1 MTSPRPDRP
10 DPEHFLGLIRSQQ
23 RGKLKVYLGFAPGVG
38 KTFGML
44 LEGQRLKKQGIDVVI
59 GIIETHGRTETSAQ
73 LSDLEIVPRRIVE
86 YRGVQL
92 KELDLQAVLHRKP
105 TVVLVDELAHT
116 NAPGS
121 KNSKRYQDVDELL
134 RAGIHVI
141 TTLNIQHIESLY
153 DVIEQFTGVKVKER
167 IPDHVLA
174 QADQIVNV
182 DVAAEDLQERLR
194 QGKVYPQERVERAL
208 EHFFTADNLSRLR
221 ELTLEEIASALDRQR
236 QQKAGVN
243 VNASDRVMVCLSS
256 RSPNLHRLLRKA
268 ARLADRFNAPLY
280 AVYVQTPREAEEKV
294 DASLQRQISEAQTLA
309 QQLGAIPLQFKG
321 PSFEATVATFV
332 AEYNI
337 THIVIGRSLRPWYR
351 RWFGNSTI
359 ERVLA
364 LVPGV
369 DVTLIDVR

>member
-1 MTSPRPDRP
+1 MTHPRPDRP

-38 KTFGML
+38 KTYGML

-59 GIIETHGRTETSAQ
+59 GIIETHGRADTSAQ

-92 KELDLQAVLHRKP
+92 EELDLLAVLHRKP

-208 EHFFTADNLSRLR
+208 HHFFTEDNLSRLR

-236 QQKAGVN
+236 QQQAGVN

-256 RSPNLHRLLRKA
+256 GSPNVHRLFRKA
-268 ARLADRFNAPLY
+268 ARLADRYNAPLLPSMCRHRWNQQRKWMQPGNGRLPKHKPWLSNW
-280 AVYVQTPREAEEKV
+280 ALSPCSSKALRSKPRWHL
-294 DASLQRQISEAQTLA
+294 SWLSTTSPISCWGVHCDPGISA
-309 QQLGAIPLQFKG
+309 G
-321 PSFEATVATFV
+321 S
-332 AEYNI
+332 
-337 THIVIGRSLRPWYR
+337 
-351 RWFGNSTI
+351 GNLHWSGCYK
-359 ERVLA
+359 L
-364 LVPGV
+364 
-369 DVTLIDVR
+369 